1 MSPSKQPSHSH
12 SDHKHDGHDHPH
24 PKEELEKQLSQ
35 EQQPDELKKKIESIK
50 KELDKFQ
57 QEVLKKFEKYII
69 GMAIFPPDKNAK
81 PEEKDNINIFI
92 LADDSDSNTPNKKE
106 LGDKLFA
113 VIDKMAQD
121 INEKIYP
128 QVMLLSELRETC
140 YDGKYDVI
148 QLIGLSAIIYD
159 KGMLGAIKVSEIHKN
174 MSIKKF
180 ERYVLSYVAAG
191 SLFRG
196 DANPHDIDVF
206 IIIDDT
212 DVKRMSRIELR
223 DRLRNIILGMGAD
236 ASAIAG
242 IKAQFHIQTYILT
255 DFWDNMKEAN
265 PVIYTLLR
273 DGVPLYD
280 RGVFMP
286 WKILLKMGRL
296 RPSQEAIDL
305 NMDLGERLID
315 RTKQKLVSIIAD
327 DIYYALLNPAQAA
340 LMLYGLAPP
349 TPKETVKLM
358 EEIFVKKDKLLEQKY
373 VNTLKKAVQYFKGVE
388 HQTIKEISGK
398 EGDQLLKDAEAYLK
412 RIKKLF
418 DQIDK
423 KVQKSMIQDT
433 YDEVLRVANDALD
446 LQGVKNVNPANVQ
459 KKFKQELVDTG
470 IMPEKALR
478 TLELV
483 IKTKED
489 YAKKKIS
496 KQEIE
501 KASRESK
508 ELIRLIT
515 TYVQRSKTRELERA
529 KIRFKYEEFVGEV
542 ILLGEN
548 AYVIEDVK
556 KPEGIQK
563 AELDHGRLKNLRKTT
578 LSDFEKHLKETV
590 IPPSVFINEG
600 IFEDLKH
607 LFGKDV
613 KVMIRGMD

>member
-1 MSPSKQPSHSH
+1 MVAKNSH
-12 SDHKHDGHDHPH
+12 SDHKEHKHPH
-24 PKEELEKQLSQ
+24 TKPDELEKELLKQNA
-35 EQQPDELKKKIESIK
+35 QPDELKKKVEHLK
-50 KELDKFQ
+50 KDLDKFQ
-57 QEVLKKFEKYII
+57 QEILKKFEKYVI
-69 GMAIFPPDKNAK
+69 GLAIFPPDKNAK
-81 PEEKDNINIFI
+81 PEDKDNINIFI
-92 LADDSDSNTPNKKE
+92 LADDSDSKTTNKKE

-113 VIDKMAQD
+113 VIDKIAQD

-148 QLIGLSAIIYD
+148 QLIGLSAILYD

-223 DRLRNIILGMGAD
+223 DRLRNIILSMGAE

-242 IKAQFHIQTYILT
+242 VKAQFHIQTYILT
-255 DFWDNMKEAN
+255 DFWDNIKEAN
-265 PVIYTLLR
+265 PVIYTFLR

-280 RGVFMP
+280 RGMFMP

-327 DIYYALLNPAQAA
+327 DLYYALLNPAQAA

-349 TPKETVKLM
+349 TPKETIKLM
-358 EEIFVKKDKLLEQKY
+358 EEIFVKKEKILEQKY
-373 VNTLKKAVQYFKGVE
+373 VNVLAKAQKYFKGVE

-398 EGDQLLKDAEAYLK
+398 EVDQFLKDAESYLK

-423 KVQKSMIQDT
+423 KTQKAMVQDT
-433 YDEVLRVANDALD
+433 YDEAISAAKDALEFK
-446 LQGVKNVNPANVQ
+446 GVKGINSTNVH
-459 KKFKQELVDTG
+459 KKFKKELVDNG
-470 IMPEKALR
+470 IFTEKTLR
-478 TLELV
+478 ILELV

-489 YAKKKIS
+489 YTKKKIT

-501 KASRESK
+501 KADRESK
-508 ELIRLIT
+508 ELIRIIT
-515 TYVQRSKTRELERA
+515 SYLQRSRAKELDRA
-529 KIRFKYEEFVGEV
+529 KIRFQYENITGEV
-542 ILLGEN
+542 LLLGEK
-548 AYVIEDVK
+548 AYLTENIE
-556 KPEGIQK
+556 KPEVLQVAQIEQG
-563 AELDHGRLKNLRKTT
+563 HLKNLRKTT
-578 LSDFEKHLKETV
+578 LTEFEKTLKETN
-590 IPPSVFINEG
+590 IPPAVFINET
-600 IFEDLKH
+600 IFSDLKQ
-607 LFGKDV
+607 LFGKNI
-613 KVMIRGMD
+613 KIMIGSQ